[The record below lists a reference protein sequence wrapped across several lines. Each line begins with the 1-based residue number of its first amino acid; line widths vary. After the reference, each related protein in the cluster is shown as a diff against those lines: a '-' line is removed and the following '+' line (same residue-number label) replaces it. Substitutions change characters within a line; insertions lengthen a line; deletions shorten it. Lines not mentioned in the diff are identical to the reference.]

1 MKILRVGSFC
11 LHKKQVKSL
20 FVNDAQSPKNRGCAI
35 LSTAFF
41 KVLLVTYTGVND
53 NKTTLASDTFER
65 SIKII

>member
-1 MKILRVGSFC
+1 MKY
-11 LHKKQVKSL
+11 L
-20 FVNDAQSPKNRGCAI
+20 FANGGQSPKNRGCAI

-41 KVLLVTYTGVND
+41 KVLLVTCEGVND